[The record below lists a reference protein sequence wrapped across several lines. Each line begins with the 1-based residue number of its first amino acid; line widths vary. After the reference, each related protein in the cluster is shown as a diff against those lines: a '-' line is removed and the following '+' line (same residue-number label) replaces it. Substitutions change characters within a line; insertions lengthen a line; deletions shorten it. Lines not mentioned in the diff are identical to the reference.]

1 MCTLGCLQEGVA
13 SEAASLAGHLGLS
26 NLILLYD
33 DNSITIDGK
42 TDLSF
47 TENVIDRFKA
57 YGWQTYYVEDGNTDF
72 DSIERA
78 ILDAQTIKDKPCL
91 IQVRT
96 NIGYAS
102 SKQDTHGVHGS
113 PLGTDVLKEFKKKMG
128 FDPEKD
134 FFKVSDDVYNLY
146 KNTFLKRGDT
156 AEKKWNKLFSNYCQR
171 YVKEGETLK
180 RMLNGELP
188 KDWIDKLPKFDEN
201 SKVAATRNINGEI
214 LNVIADNVPELIG
227 GSADLTPST
236 KTALKNSHD
245 FQKNSYDGRYFR
257 FGIREFGMIAICNGI
272 SAFGCNLIPFSATFL
287 VFITYGWGA
296 VRLGALSH
304 LRQIY
309 IMTHDSIFLGEV
321 TLVFLEAIKT

>member
-1 MCTLGCLQEGVA
+1 M
-13 SEAASLAGHLGLS
+13 
-26 NLILLYD
+26 LYD
-33 DNSITIDGK
+33 DNSITIDGS

-47 TENVIDRFKA
+47 TENVIDRFKS
-57 YGWQTYYVEDGNTDF
+57 YGWQTYYVANGNTDL
-72 DSIERA
+72 DSIEAA

-91 IQVRT
+91 IQVKT

-134 FFKVSDDVYNLY
+134 FFKVSDDVYNVY
-146 KNTFLKRGDT
+146 KNTFIKRGEA
-156 AEKKWNKLFSNYCQR
+156 AEAEWNKLFENYCKK
-171 YVKEGETLK
+171 YVNEGKTLK
-180 RMLNGELP
+180 RMLEGKLP
-188 KDWIDKLPKFDEN
+188 QDWISKLPKYDEN

-227 GSADLTPST
+227 GAADLTPST
-236 KTALKNSHD
+236 KTALKSSHD
-245 FQKNSYDGRYFR
+245 FQKNSYNGRYIR

-296 VRLGALSH
+296 VRLG
-304 LRQIY
+304 IY
-309 IMTHDSIFLGEV
+309 DFCICLLFYIYYSLFIQLM
-321 TLVFLEAIKT
+321 LVVF